1 MANSSLV
8 EINGN
13 PARSDIK
20 RFMLLTVDDISKL
33 PRQGI
38 EGTLD
43 DQYDPELNCPCGIGS
58 EAIVKTGEIFMLW
71 PDNEWAPF

>member
-1 MANSSLV
+1 MATSSLV

-20 RFMLLTVDDISKL
+20 RFMLLTVDDVPKL

-58 EAIVKTGEIFMLW
+58 EAIVKTGEIYMLW
-71 PDNEWAPF
+71 PDNEWAIF

>member
-1 MANSSLV
+1 MATSIIEV
-8 EINGN
+8 NGN

-20 RFMLLTVDDISKL
+20 RFMLDAIEDISKL

-43 DQYDPELNCPCGIGS
+43 DTDDPYINKSCGIGS
-58 EAIVKTGEIFMLW
+58 EAIVKTGEVYMLW
-71 PDNEWAPF
+71 PDNTWGQF

>member
-1 MANSSLV
+1 MTTSSLV

-20 RFMLLTVDDISKL
+20 RFMLLTVDDVHKL

-58 EAIVKTGEIFMLW
+58 EAIVKTGEIYMLW
-71 PDNEWAPF
+71 PDNEWAIF